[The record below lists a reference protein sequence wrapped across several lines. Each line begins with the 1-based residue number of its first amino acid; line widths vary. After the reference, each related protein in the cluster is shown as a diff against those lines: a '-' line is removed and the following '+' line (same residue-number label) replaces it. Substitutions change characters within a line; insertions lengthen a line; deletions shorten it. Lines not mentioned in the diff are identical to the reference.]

1 MLNAFP
7 VGVVLLSTDLAKSKT
22 FYADKLQLSVI
33 DEDDSAITYGSGQ
46 TRLTVTA
53 STTGS
58 KDEQTKAS
66 WQVTDLR
73 AELDELATRGVTPE
87 DYDTDELK
95 TVDGIAD
102 QGKVWV
108 AYILD
113 PDGNALG
120 IEQPKD
126 KPDAE
131 QGNPEQGNPEQ
142 GNA

>member
-1 MLNAFP
+1 MLNEFP
-7 VGVVLLSTDLAKSKT
+7 VGVVLLSTDLAASRR
-22 FYADKLQLSVI
+22 FYADKLQLTVI
-33 DEDDSAITYGSGQ
+33 DEDESAISYRSGN

-58 KDEQTKAS
+58 QDEQTKAS

-73 AELDELATRGVTPE
+73 AELDELATRDVTPQ

-102 QGKVWV
+102 QGKVLV

-120 IEQPKD
+120 IEQPKSD
-126 KPDAE
+126 S
-131 QGNPEQGNPEQ
+131 
-142 GNA
+142 